1 MTDEDGFLNR
11 WSRRKLADK
20 DRSEPRAEPDAEA
33 ASGPGGVEARG
44 ADDDQD
50 SPERERHPAEDIDI
64 ESLNAESDF
73 KIFLEAGVPAA
84 VKRMALRKLWTTNPV
99 YHTRDLLND
108 DFDLADVK
116 KWGIGPVGGTSWK
129 FGRYA
134 DEIEE
139 DLKRAGKAEAGEAGE
154 AGTSDPASTAEGTDG
169 PPQEEDHAGEAAMA
183 PDPVTDED
191 GVEDED
197 GSDKA

>member
-1 MTDEDGFLNR
+1 MTDEEGFLNR

-20 DRSEPRAEPDAEA
+20 DRPEPPAEPDAEA
-33 ASGPGGVEARG
+33 ASGPEG
-44 ADDDQD
+44 AETRAAANDQD
-50 SPERERHPAEDIDI
+50 SAERERHPAEDIDI
-64 ESLNAESDF
+64 EALNADSDF

-139 DLKRAGKAEAGEAGE
+139 DLKRAGEAEAREGGVPEPD
-154 AGTSDPASTAEGTDG
+154 SRPEGTDS
-169 PPQEEDHAGEAAMA
+169 PPQEEGHAGEAAMA
-183 PDPVTDED
+183 PDPVTEEE
-191 GVEDED
+191 GVEDKD